1 MDTIFNQI
9 GSQRTL
15 GQEIVRQIEKSIRE
29 KKLQAGQK
37 LPTEKELCAMFGVSR
52 TALREALQIL
62 SARGLITIRKGSGM
76 FVNDF
81 TTDHASK
88 PMSLYLELNFDSSY
102 VLHITDLRQIME
114 PEAARLAA
122 LNHSEAD
129 IVYLRKNLQDYLDNQ
144 DDVEKR
150 ALLDLQ
156 FHTRIMEASGNPL
169 LPLMMEPI
177 YSQMPRIKTL
187 VVSKVPHDPG
197 QDAFDYHSG
206 IVDCIEARN
215 PKKAHKAMVEH
226 MQMAR
231 DDVLKL
237 IEILRAEE
245 VLEANQT
252 NQTAL

>member
-1 MDTIFNQI
+1 MNTTIFNQI

-29 KKLQAGQK
+29 KKLKAGEK

-81 TTDHASK
+81 SSDHASK
-88 PMSLYLELNFDSSY
+88 PMSLYLELNFDTDY
-102 VLHITDLRQIME
+102 VLHITDVRQIME

-122 LNHSEAD
+122 LNHTPED
-129 IVYLRKNLQDYLDNQ
+129 IEFLRNNLIEYSASQQ
-144 DDVEKR
+144 DVEKR

-197 QDAFDYHSG
+197 QDAFDYHSH
-206 IVDCIEARN
+206 IVDCIEKGDS
-215 PKKAHKAMVEH
+215 KKSHKAMSDH
-226 MQMAR
+226 MRMAR
-231 DDVLKL
+231 EDVLKL
-237 IEILRAEE
+237 IEILKKEE
-245 VLEANQT
+245 LREAAKATQE
-252 NQTAL
+252 